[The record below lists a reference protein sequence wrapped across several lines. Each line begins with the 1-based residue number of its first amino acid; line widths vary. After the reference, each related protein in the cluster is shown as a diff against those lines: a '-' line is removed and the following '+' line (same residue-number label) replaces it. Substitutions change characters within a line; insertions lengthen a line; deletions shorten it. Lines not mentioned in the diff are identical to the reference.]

1 MFKIFVRNLK
11 NEIKVSEKQTLEIL
25 VTITKTMITVMI
37 IILYFKLTVKK
48 EVLLFTEKFEI
59 GRP

>member
-1 MFKIFVRNLK
+1 MFPYSVRYLSEI

-37 IILYFKLTVKK
+37 IIIYFKLTVKK
-48 EVLLFTEKFEI
+48 KFYC
-59 GRP
+59 

>member
-1 MFKIFVRNLK
+1 MLKIFVRNLK